1 VAFISGVISGDPISP
16 APHAL
21 SAPARS
27 RAPRRVGHSAAAPS
41 PRAAVAR
48 TAAAAPRRSSRRSSG
63 ALRETPRAPRDAPPA
78 KLGRSPMRGN
88 QWRQSAL
95 RDAPPAKLGR
105 SPMRGN
111 QWRQSGEAIIR
122 GIQWRQSEAISEIAP
137 ALAAGAP
144 PLTHPDEIARAAPP
158 PSCAPPPPHS
168 AATVNVNEIR
178 SRSHSG
184 RHQRQS
190 RGH

>member
-1 VAFISGVISGDPISP
+1 MAFISGVISGDPISP

-41 PRAAVAR
+41 PRVAVAR

-63 ALRETPRAPRDAPPA
+63 ALRETPR
-78 KLGRSPMRGN
+78 
-88 QWRQSAL
+88 AL

-144 PLTHPDEIARAAPP
+144 PMPHPVEIARAAPP